1 MLRILTPL
9 PCGGKVPRDST
20 TRDRAVLL
28 EMLEGDDLSNLFRE
42 IATEDFGPDAAVEM
56 FGGDD
61 FATPFGNVDAKDSG
75 PDFL

>member
-1 MLRILTPL
+1 M
-9 PCGGKVPRDST
+9 
-20 TRDRAVLL
+20 LL